1 LTEDDPETRLRLEL
15 MAVQIDKARF
25 DMRLEGKKYWL
36 QIIGIGVSL
45 IGLAIAAFA
54 AGHFI
59 K

>member
-1 LTEDDPETRLRLEL
+1 